1 MLALEHLGQNA
12 WRFQADPSEDQQL
25 DAFHDALAL
34 MDAGKLEAAKRGI
47 RKVLRVCPEHIDAWH
62 HLALLLEDQG
72 DDLLSWACTREAV
85 RLGLEALPKTFS
97 WRRSRLE
104 WGFLENRPFLRAY
117 YTFGLRLLN
126 RSQMQAAQ
134 EVFTRI
140 LSVNP
145 NDNQGARYLLLD
157 CLLATEN
164 WQEVLR
170 IVHRDKHDISPDVS
184 YTKVLALLALDEEDK
199 AQTGLCDAVKKHP
212 KVAQEL
218 LKSRH
223 VRPKSRFPGTL
234 TIGGDDEAFDY
245 WERNKAYWAKGTR
258 AYALLQ
264 QLQHMPKT

>member
-1 MLALEHLGQNA
+1 
-12 WRFQADPSEDQQL
+12 
-25 DAFHDALAL
+25 
-34 MDAGKLEAAKRGI
+34 
-47 RKVLRVCPEHIDAWH
+47 
-62 HLALLLEDQG
+62 
-72 DDLLSWACTREAV
+72 V

-117 YTFGLRLLN
+117 HTLGLRLFN
-126 RSQMQAAQ
+126 RGQTQEAQ

-157 CLLATEN
+157 CLLTTEN

-170 IVHRDKHDISPDVS
+170 IVHRYKYDISPDVS
-184 YTKVLALLALDEEDK
+184 YAKVLALLALHEENK
-199 AQTGLCDAVKKHP
+199 AQTSLRDAIKKHP

-234 TIGGDDEAFDY
+234 TLGGDDEAFDY

-258 AYALLQ
+258 AYVLLKKLSET
-264 QLQHMPKT
+264 LQT